1 MTRYAAARLS
11 PASHPCFFAGARHSH
26 GRIHL
31 PVAAGCN
38 IRCGYCDHRTD
49 CPHES
54 RPGLASRVMTPEQA
68 LEWLSRT
75 RREMPWLAV
84 AGIAGPGDPFHDPDN
99 TLATL
104 ELVRAHHQD
113 LLLCLSSN
121 GLGMFEYIPRLAE
134 LGVGFV
140 TLTVNAVDPAVG
152 TKLYSWISWQGR
164 RLEGAE
170 AADLL
175 WERQE
180 AALVL
185 LKVHGLTVKVNM
197 VVVPGINDLHV
208 TAVARRVAAL
218 GADLMNLIPLIPL
231 PGTPLA
237 GTPLP
242 SAALMESLR
251 RQAGRYLPQMRHCQR
266 CRADA
271 AGFLGE

>member
-1 MTRYAAARLS
+1 MLA
-11 PASHPCFFAGARHSH
+11 
-26 GRIHL
+26 
-31 PVAAGCN
+31 
-38 IRCGYCDHRTD
+38 
-49 CPHES
+49 PH
-54 RPGLASRVMTPEQA
+54 AA
-68 LEWLSRT
+68 LEWLARSRQ
-75 RREMPWLAV
+75 EMPWLAV
-84 AGIAGPGDPFHDPDN
+84 AGIAGPGDPFHDPEA

-104 ELVRAHHQD
+104 ELVRAHHPD

-121 GLGMFEYIPRLAE
+121 GLGIFEHIPSLVE
-134 LGVGFV
+134 LGVEFV

-152 TKLYSWISWQGR
+152 AKLYSWIRWQGR
-164 RLEGAE
+164 RLKGPE

-185 LKVHGLTVKVNM
+185 LKAHNLKVKVNM

-208 TAVARRVAAL
+208 AAVASRVAAL

-237 GTPLP
+237 GTPPP

-251 RQAGRYLPQMRHCQR
+251 RQAGRYLLQMRHCRR

-271 AGFLGE
+271 VGLLEEGSPGRHPRC